1 MRLAAVEVIPYALPF
16 AKPYVT
22 ARGSLD
28 RREMVLVRAR
38 TDDGLEGL
46 GEAVPLTLR
55 GGSTLAAVVDE
66 LRGAAAELE
75 GAELQEPAAPEARPI
90 ATGLSP
96 PAAAAIDVALMDLA
110 AKETEQPLWQLLGAV
125 SCEPVSCNA
134 TMSTASPAEVA
145 AEAQAWAARG
155 FSSFKLKVGVPG
167 DVAQVAAVR
176 EALGADARIRVDAN
190 GAWSTDDAIQRLAA
204 MKDQAIELA
213 EQPAGTLEE
222 LAMVRSGTEVPIAAD
237 ESVASPRDASRA
249 VELAACELAT
259 IKLSKVGGIVPARRI
274 ARTLPCYLSSALDGP
289 VGIAAAGHLAQVVE
303 PPAQPAGLAHGL
315 ATQLLFSDTVAAV
328 ECEVRDGLLHLPPG
342 PGLGVVIDEA
352 ALERARL

>member
-38 TDDGLEGL
+38 TDDGLKGL

-75 GAELQEPAAPEARPI
+75 GAELAEPAELEPPEILGR
-90 ATGLSP
+90 LSP
-96 PAAAAIDVALMDLA
+96 PAAAALEMAWMDLA
-110 AKETEQPLWQLLGAV
+110 ARETDRPLWRVMGAPA
-125 SCEPVSCNA
+125 CEAVSCNA
-134 TMSTASPAEVA
+134 TLSTGGPEQVA
-145 AEAQAWAARG
+145 AEAQDWAARG

-167 DVAQVAAVR
+167 DVAQVGAVR
-176 EALGADARIRVDAN
+176 EALGPEPRIRIDAN
-190 GAWSTDDAIQRLAA
+190 GAWSADEAIERLAA
-204 MKDQAIELA
+204 MQDHAIELA

-222 LAMVRSGTEVPIAAD
+222 LAMVRSHADVPIAAD
-237 ESVASPRDASRA
+237 ESVASADDATRA
-249 VELAACELAT
+249 AEARACDLAT
-259 IKLSKVGGIVPARRI
+259 IKLSKVGGMASAQLI
-274 ARTLPCYLSSALDGP
+274 ASILPTYLSSALDGP
-289 VGIAAAGHLAQVVE
+289 VGIAAAAHLAQVVD
-303 PPAQPAGLAHGL
+303 PGGRRGLAHGL
-315 ATQLLFSDTVAAV
+315 ATQLLFSETVATV

-342 PGLGVVIDEA
+342 PGLGVVIDDA
-352 ALERARL
+352 ALERARV

>member
-28 RREMVLVRAR
+28 RRDMVLIRAR

-55 GGSTLAAVVDE
+55 GSSTLAGVVEE
-66 LRGAAAELE
+66 LRAAAARLE
-75 GAELQEPAAPEARPI
+75 GAELADPAAVTVR
-90 ATGLSP
+90 LSP
-96 PAAAAIDVALMDLA
+96 PAAAAVDVALMDLA
-110 AKETEQPLWQLLGAV
+110 AKETDQPLWQLLGAA

-134 TMSTASPAEVA
+134 TLSTGSPAEVA
-145 AEAQAWAARG
+145 AEAEEWAARG

-167 DVAQVAAVR
+167 DVAQVGAVR
-176 EALGADARIRVDAN
+176 EALGPEPRIRVDAN
-190 GAWSTDDAIQRLAA
+190 GAWSADEAIERLAA
-204 MKDQAIELA
+204 MKDHAIELA

-222 LAMVRSGTEVPIAAD
+222 LAIVRSRTEVPIAAD
-237 ESVASPRDASRA
+237 ESVASPQDASRA

-259 IKLSKVGGIVPARRI
+259 IKLSKVGGIVPSRLI

-289 VGIAAAGHLAQVVE
+289 VGIAAAGHLAQVLE

-315 ATQLLFSDTVAAV
+315 ATRLLFSETVATV
-328 ECEVRDGLLHLPPG
+328 ESEVRDGLLHQPPG

-352 ALERARL
+352 ALQRARL